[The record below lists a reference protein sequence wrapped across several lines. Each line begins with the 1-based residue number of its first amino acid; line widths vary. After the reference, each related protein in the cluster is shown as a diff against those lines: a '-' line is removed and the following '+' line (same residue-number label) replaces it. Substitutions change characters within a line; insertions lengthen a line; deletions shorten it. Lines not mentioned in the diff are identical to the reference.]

1 MNLPQGTKIVLATG
15 EIFVLDN
22 EMKTSISCTDWD
34 VNRFEEEGLISEVRC
49 VRLPA

>member
-1 MNLPQGTKIVLATG
+1 MNLPQGTEIVLETG

-22 EMKTSISCTDWD
+22 EMKTSISFTDWD